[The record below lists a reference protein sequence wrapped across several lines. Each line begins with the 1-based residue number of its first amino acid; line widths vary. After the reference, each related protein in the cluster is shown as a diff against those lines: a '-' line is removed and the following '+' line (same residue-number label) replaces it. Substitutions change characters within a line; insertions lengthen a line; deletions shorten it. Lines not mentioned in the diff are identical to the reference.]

1 MNDSVAAPFAD
12 SHVHLADAQFG
23 ADVHDVVARAR
34 EAGARAI
41 VCIGESPATALRAA
55 ALAAQY
61 PDLIAFTCGLH
72 PHEAKAWDASHP
84 DAIRRAVALGAVA
97 IGECGLDFHYDFSPR
112 EEQRAAFG
120 AQLALA
126 RELNRPV
133 VVHTRTAEDDTRDML
148 IDAARDGVLGV
159 LHCFTGSAALAE
171 VALEHGW
178 YLSFSGVV
186 TFKRYADDAVLRM
199 VPDDRLLVESDAP
212 YLAPVPH
219 RGHRNEPAWVQHT
232 VERVATARGTTAAS
246 LAELTLGNTR
256 RFFGLDATLA
266 TPGHPSTSSHSL

>member
-1 MNDSVAAPFAD
+1 MSDAVHAPFAD
-12 SHVHLADAQFG
+12 SHVHLADAQFTS
-23 ADVHDVVARAR
+23 DVHDVVARAR

-55 ALAAQY
+55 DLAAQY

-84 DAIRRAVALGAVA
+84 DAIRRAVELGAVA

-112 EEQRAAFG
+112 EQQRGVFG

-126 RELNRPV
+126 RELNKPV

-148 IDAARDGVLGV
+148 TDAARDGVRGV
-159 LHCFTGSAALAE
+159 LHCFTGSPALAE
-171 VALEHGW
+171 VAIENDW
-178 YLSFSGVV
+178 CLSFSGVV

-199 VPDDRLLVESDAP
+199 VPDHLLLVESDAP

-232 VERVATARGTTAAS
+232 VARVAAARGVTPAALS
-246 LAELTLGNTR
+246 ELTLTNTR
-256 RFFGLDATLA
+256 RFFGLDAHMANHVHT
-266 TPGHPSTSSHSL
+266 ST